1 MEKEM
6 NIQIFIRSVEGM
18 ELTMEGVQFLNKAKL
33 IIDQYHSLL
42 HIHSDQDNS
51 KQNSIVLSTIRSSL
65 VMESFIRL
73 IEIYYDSSY
82 EFTINEHNG
91 YILVHDI
98 TYLKAD
104 LGVIYIHK
112 QNKSKMMEYFTQNAI
127 RYEKTCDFNNCI
139 IFGVH
144 HPLANKESVTLEELK
159 DYGIVVYSND
169 SLPYQKHQDTAD

>member
-1 MEKEM
+1 MIKIYLPACERNIFMNLNHFKYIIEIAKLGSISKAADSLYLSQPYLSRIIKDMEKEM

-91 YILVHDI
+91 YIPVHDI

-112 QNKSKMMEYFTQNAI
+112 QNKSKMME
-127 RYEKTCDFNNCI
+127 
-139 IFGVH
+139 
-144 HPLANKESVTLEELK
+144 
-159 DYGIVVYSND
+159 
-169 SLPYQKHQDTAD
+169 